1 MTKSQIN
8 TILTEAKRLREQN
21 PELREG
27 QSIFDAIAIFNLELA
42 TDLIFSEFDC
52 FYDDKKIPQTIE
64 FLKKVK
70 IILKS
75 V

>member
-8 TILTEAKRLREQN
+8 TILTNAKRLREQN

-27 QSIFDAIAIFNLELA
+27 QSIFDAIAIFNLEFA
-42 TDLIFSEFDC
+42 IDLMFSEFDC

>member
-27 QSIFDAIAIFNLELA
+27 QSIFNAIANFNLELS

-52 FYDDKKIPQTIE
+52 FDDDKKIPQTIE
-64 FLKKVK
+64 FLKKIK
-70 IILKS
+70 IIKKA
-75 V
+75 

>member
-8 TILTEAKRLREQN
+8 TILTEAKRLREQT

-27 QSIFDAIAIFNLELA
+27 QSIFNAVANFNLEVA

-70 IILKS
+70 LNWY
-75 V
+75 

>member
-8 TILTEAKRLREQN
+8 TILTEANRLREQN
-21 PELREG
+21 PELREW
-27 QSIFDAIAIFNLELA
+27 QIIFDEISIFNLEFY
-42 TDLIFSEFDC
+42 TDLMFSEFDC

-70 IILKS
+70 LNWY
-75 V
+75 

>member
-8 TILTEAKRLREQN
+8 TILTNAKRLREQN

-27 QSIFDAIAIFNLELA
+27 QSIFDAIANFNLEFA
-42 TDLIFSEFDC
+42 TDLMFSKFDC

-70 IILKS
+70 II
-75 V
+75 

>member
-1 MTKSQIN
+1 MNKSQIN
-8 TILTEAKRLREQN
+8 FILTEAKRLREQN

-27 QSIFDAIAIFNLELA
+27 QSIFNAISNFNLELA

-52 FYDDKKIPQTIE
+52 FDDDKKIPQTIE

-70 IILKS
+70 LNWY
-75 V
+75 

>member
-27 QSIFDAIAIFNLELA
+27 QSIFNAVANFNLEFA
-42 TDLIFSEFDC
+42 TDLMFSEFDC

-70 IILKS
+70 LNWY
-75 V
+75 

>member
-27 QSIFDAIAIFNLELA
+27 QSIFNAIANFNLELS

-64 FLKKVK
+64 FLKKIK
-70 IILKS
+70 IIKKA
-75 V
+75 

>member
-8 TILTEAKRLREQN
+8 TILTEAKRLREQTH
-21 PELREG
+21 ELREG
-27 QSIFDAIAIFNLELA
+27 QSIFNAVANFNLELA

-70 IILKS
+70 LNWY
-75 V
+75 

>member
-8 TILTEAKRLREQN
+8 TILTEAKRLREQT

-27 QSIFDAIAIFNLELA
+27 QSIFNAVANFNLELA
-42 TDLIFSEFDC
+42 TDLMFSEFDC

-70 IILKS
+70 LNWY
-75 V
+75 

>member
-27 QSIFDAIAIFNLELA
+27 QSIFDAIANFNLEFA
-42 TDLIFSEFDC
+42 TDLMFSEFDC

>member
-8 TILTEAKRLREQN
+8 TILTKAKRLREQN
-21 PELREG
+21 PDLREG
-27 QSIFDAIAIFNLELA
+27 QCIFNAVANFNLELA

-70 IILKS
+70 II
-75 V
+75 

>member
-27 QSIFDAIAIFNLELA
+27 QSLFNAIANFNLELS

-52 FYDDKKIPQTIE
+52 FDDDKKIPQTIE

-70 IILKS
+70 LNWY
-75 V
+75 

>member
-1 MTKSQIN
+1 MTQSQIN
-8 TILTEAKRLREQN
+8 TILTNAKRLREQH

-27 QSIFDAIAIFNLELA
+27 QSLFDAIANFNLELS

-52 FYDDKKIPQTIE
+52 FDDDKKIPKTIE

-70 IILKS
+70 LNYY
-75 V
+75 

>member
-1 MTKSQIN
+1 MNQSQIN

-27 QSIFDAIAIFNLELA
+27 QSLFNAIANFNLELS

-52 FYDDKKIPQTIE
+52 FDDDKKIPQTIE

-70 IILKS
+70 LNWY
-75 V
+75 

>member
-21 PELREG
+21 PELRKG
-27 QSIFDAIAIFNLELA
+27 QSIFDAIAIFNLELS
-42 TDLIFSEFDC
+42 TDLMFSEFDC

-70 IILKS
+70 LNWY
-75 V
+75 

>member
-8 TILTEAKRLREQN
+8 SILTEAKRLREQN

-27 QSIFDAIAIFNLELA
+27 QSIFNAIANFNLELS

-52 FYDDKKIPQTIE
+52 FDDDKKIPQTIE
-64 FLKKVK
+64 FLKKIK
-70 IILKS
+70 IIKKA
-75 V
+75 

>member
-8 TILTEAKRLREQN
+8 TILTNAKRLREQN

-27 QSIFDAIAIFNLELA
+27 QSIFDAIANFNLEFA
-42 TDLIFSEFDC
+42 TDLMFSEFDC